1 VEAASNQAAEGF
13 EKGRTTMATI
23 GDDNLEGTSG
33 NNTISGLSGND
44 NISGKAGNDT
54 LLGGADNDTLF
65 GGSGSDQLIGGTG
78 FDLAAYFD
86 GGQFGR
92 GILADLARGTVIDA
106 FGFQDQLSSIEGIVG
121 TDFGDVIDGSAAADL
136 LSGRSGNDL
145 LGGGAGKD
153 TLLGGAGND
162 TLTGNAGQDSH
173 TGGVGAD
180 VFKFLG
186 PSDSPAAALA
196 RDVITDFVPGSST
209 VVDRIDISAI
219 DANSR
224 VTGNQSFVFVGDNAN
239 FSGAGQVR
247 TVGDGFTIA
256 QFETNGDGVVDFE
269 IQLNGN
275 LNLDS
280 DNFIL

>member
-1 VEAASNQAAEGF
+1 
-13 EKGRTTMATI
+13 MATN
-23 GDDNLEGTSG
+23 GNDKLEGTSG
-33 NNTISGLSGND
+33 NETISGLSGND
-44 NISGKAGNDT
+44 AISGKAGNDT
-54 LLGGADNDTLF
+54 LSGGADNDTLF

-86 GGQFGR
+86 SGQFGR
-92 GILADLARGTVIDA
+92 GIVADLAQGTVIDP
-106 FGFQDQLSSIEGIVG
+106 FGFQDQLTSIEGIVG
-121 TDFGDVIDGSAAADL
+121 TDFGDVIDGSGFADL

-145 LGGGAGKD
+145 LGGGAGND
-153 TLLGGAGND
+153 TLLGGSGND
-162 TLTGNAGQDSH
+162 TLTGNAGQDFL

-180 VFKFLG
+180 VFKFRS
-186 PSDSPAAALA
+186 PSESPVGGFAH
-196 RDVITDFVPGSST
+196 DVITDFVPGSGT
-209 VVDRIDISAI
+209 VVDRLDVSAI
-219 DANSR
+219 DANTR
-224 VTGNQSFVFVGDNAN
+224 VTGNQSFTFVGDNGN
-239 FSGAGQVR
+239 FTGAGQVR